1 MKYTRYD
8 IKRKKNNNFIFGI
21 TLISTL
27 IFALIIG
34 TLISKIIFKNS
45 SLNEKIFKI
54 DNSTNV
60 SNAITEKEEKNSL
73 KFIGIQGGL
82 FSQSENIQQS
92 KNILSNY
99 GIPFTVTEEKGT
111 RVILGIY
118 SEEKALNII
127 KILNEN
133 NIDNSKIN
141 FEINLIKNDACDEV
155 IAELL
160 NAEINI
166 LNEVSNKDTK
176 SIKTNDLKAWC
187 EENTKKVDNKSKN
200 FTILNEI
207 KTNINGM
214 PNELGKDKVSEYYV
228 FIYNTLKKLNG
239 K

>member
-1 MKYTRYD
+1 M
-8 IKRKKNNNFIFGI
+8 
-21 TLISTL
+21 
-27 IFALIIG
+27 
-34 TLISKIIFKNS
+34 
-45 SLNEKIFKI
+45 
-54 DNSTNV
+54 
-60 SNAITEKEEKNSL
+60 